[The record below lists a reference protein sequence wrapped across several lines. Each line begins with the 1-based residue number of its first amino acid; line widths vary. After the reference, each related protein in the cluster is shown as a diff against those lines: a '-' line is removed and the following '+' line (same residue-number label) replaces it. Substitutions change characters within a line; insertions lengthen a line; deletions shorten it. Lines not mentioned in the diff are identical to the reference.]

1 MNKKIIDAM
10 TDIVEEKMEQFKSDF
25 YKFDLETL
33 KDYDGCFVWSV
44 TQSHTHLELID
55 IFDIVEKLKK
65 NETRRFTFMGSSSLS
80 IGYAVNH
87 DAECF
92 KSDIYLY
99 DGVALKPISATPLN
113 ALLTV
118 IEANVKSKIRELF
131 PDEIKYWGKHVPIRF
146 NTPQAFSKFMQI
158 ARSEEGEKLL
168 KCVRNFRNWMITGVS
183 ERVMIGI
190 DFAPK
195 SFTFWTE
202 RDYECGG
209 LNGGIIY
216 HEHIKDWS
224 THT

>member
-25 YKFDLETL
+25 YKFDLNTL
-33 KDYDGCFVWSV
+33 KNYDGCFVWSV
-44 TQSHTHLELID
+44 TQSHTHLKPID
-55 IFDIVEKLKK
+55 IFDIVDKLEK
-65 NETRRFTFMGSSSLS
+65 NEIRRFALMGSDHLS
-80 IGYAVNH
+80 IGRSVSH

-99 DGVALKPISATPLN
+99 DGVSLKQISAASLN

-131 PDEIKYWGKHVPIRF
+131 PDEIKYWGKHVPICF

-168 KCVRNFRNWMITGVS
+168 KCVRKFRSWKITEKD
-183 ERVMIGI
+183 ERLVIGT

-195 SFTFWTE
+195 SFSFWVE
-202 RDYECGG
+202 SDYKCGG

-216 HEHIKDWS
+216 HGHIKDWS